1 MAAMGQP
8 MYGRQPLRQPMRQPA
23 SQPMGAQAQGEMLY
37 PIGIPSLDAIL
48 GGGLPQ
54 TCNLLL
60 YGEPMCGKKP
70 LLMQFVYEGLR
81 MNIPGIFVLTDYGY
95 EDWKRMMYASGWLL
109 EYFERSNL
117 IEVIDCYSKQYDPNL
132 QDAGFLSYAD
142 SPSALSQISLCIS
155 RSQERL
161 AAYSPMHRLAFHSLS
176 TIMEDTGA
184 QIASDFVQAIAGK
197 CRHHGAT
204 AMFALEKGMHDQKD
218 FSTIEHLMDG
228 TMEFDEN
235 RIFVKGLLSASRGW
249 HNFEVTPQGII
260 IGR

>member
-1 MAAMGQP
+1 MAIGQP
-8 MYGRQPLRQPMRQPA
+8 MFGRQMGQPMRQP
-23 SQPMGAQAQGEMLY
+23 QMPQAQGEMLY

-117 IEVIDCYSKQYDPNL
+117 IEVIDCYSKQYDPHL
-132 QDAGFLSYAD
+132 QDAGFLSYVD
-142 SPSALSQISLCIS
+142 SPSALSQISLCIT

-176 TIMEDTGA
+176 TIIEDAGT
-184 QIASDFVQAIAGK
+184 QIASDFVQTIAGK
-197 CRHHGAT
+197 CRHHGAM

-218 FSTIEHLMDG
+218 VSAMEHLMDG
-228 TMEFDEN
+228 AMEFDEN
-235 RIFVKGLLSASRGW
+235 RISIRGLLAASRGW
-249 HNFEVTPQGII
+249 HNFEVTQQGII